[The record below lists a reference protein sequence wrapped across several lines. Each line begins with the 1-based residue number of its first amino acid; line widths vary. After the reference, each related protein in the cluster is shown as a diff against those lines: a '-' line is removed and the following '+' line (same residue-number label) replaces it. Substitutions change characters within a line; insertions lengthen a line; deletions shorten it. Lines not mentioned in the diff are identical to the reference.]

1 MADPTTWLRPCT
13 NRDLFQV
20 TCQGMTLARLNPINL
35 GEAESS
41 SGGVTMV
48 NDWLLK
54 QTRIVHHT

>member
-1 MADPTTWLRPCT
+1 MADPTTWFRPCT

-20 TCQGMTLARLNPINL
+20 TCRGMTPTLLRPIGL
-35 GEAESS
+35 GEEEPS
-41 SGGVTMV
+41 SGGVTIV